1 MTGGLS
7 PYLGVCVRQYLKK
20 AWKALPASVQELPL
34 KCMCMLFAG
43 NRRHVRP
50 VEDAPVY
57 VVGNFQAGGGISRS
71 AQLYASQMREKH
83 RHCVCV
89 DTTREMLQTVK
100 NPIADGSV
108 RGLADIRDDA
118 GAGTVIIHLNP
129 PQFLWLLCCMRRKF
143 FRHKHVIAY
152 WVWELEDIPALWKFA
167 LRFVDAVEVPST
179 FTQVAVARNTEKN
192 VTVRPHVVPAPGVVK
207 QTFAHDGKL
216 RCLFVFDMASHCC
229 RKNPQ
234 AAVDAFLRAF
244 TPEEASLTIK
254 VSQPEANA
262 AEWES
267 LQGLTAPHPHI
278 RLDAG
283 WMDEATLERLFLEH
297 DVYLSLHRSEGYG
310 LTIREAMLR
319 NLYVVATGWSG
330 NMDFMEGE
338 RVVAAPYTL
347 IPANGAGCFFAN
359 VPNARWAEPDVPA
372 VAKILRD
379 IRRKVLNQTAQ
390 RDMRMDFRCLVPW

>member
-1 MTGGLS
+1 MAGSLS
-7 PYLGVCVRQYLKK
+7 RYLGGSVRQCLKK
-20 AWKALPASVQELPL
+20 AWKALPAPVRELPL
-34 KCMCMLFAG
+34 KCMCMLFVG

-71 AQLYASQMREKH
+71 AQLYAGQVREKH
-83 RHCVCV
+83 RHCICV

-100 NPIADGSV
+100 NPITDGSV

-129 PQFLWLLCCMRRKF
+129 PQFLWLLCHLRRKF
-143 FRHKHVIAY
+143 LRRKHIIAY
-152 WVWELEDIPALWKFA
+152 WAWELEDIPALWKFA

-179 FTQVAVARNTEKN
+179 FTQVAVARNTGKN
-192 VTVRPHVVPAPGVVK
+192 VTVRPHVVPEPGVVK
-207 QTFAHDGKL
+207 QVFAHDGTL
-216 RCLFVFDMASHCC
+216 RCLFVFDMASLCS

-234 AAVDAFLRAF
+234 AAVAAFLRAF
-244 TPEEASLTIK
+244 TPEEAHLTIK
-254 VSQPEANA
+254 VSQPEADA

-267 LQGLTAPHPHI
+267 LQALTAPHPHI
-278 RLDAG
+278 RLIAG
-283 WMDEATLERLFLEH
+283 WMDDAALERLFLEH

-330 NMDFMEGE
+330 NMDFMRGE
-338 RVVAAPYTL
+338 RVFAAPYTL
-347 IPANGAGCFFAN
+347 VPANGSGGFFAN

-372 VAKILRD
+372 VAEILRD
-379 IRRKVLNQTAQ
+379 IRRKISN
-390 RDMRMDFRCLVPW
+390 